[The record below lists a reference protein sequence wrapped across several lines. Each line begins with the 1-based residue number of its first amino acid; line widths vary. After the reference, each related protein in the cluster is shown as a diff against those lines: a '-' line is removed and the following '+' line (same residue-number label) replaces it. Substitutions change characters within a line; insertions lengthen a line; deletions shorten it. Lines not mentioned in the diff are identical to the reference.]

1 MPGKKIRIAGTASR
15 VQPKRQ
21 RGFLRWA
28 VRGVLLLGVAAIA
41 SMGVLFLFSK
51 QELMFSPAPL
61 AYDLKSGST
70 LRGVARDLTAMGVM
84 ATPGSALLFEVMGRL
99 RGDAPHIKAGNYE
112 FESPTTPLKLL
123 QKMTRG
129 DATQSAVRFV
139 DGWSFKQIRLAL
151 DTHDALKHDTKDMS
165 NQAIAHALGIPDAQP
180 EGWIFPETFHFSR
193 GTSDLA
199 VLKRAHRL
207 MQNHLNRQW
216 NKRAADLPLATP
228 YEALILASIVEKE
241 TGKASDRAMVASVF
255 VNRLRINMRLQT
267 DPAVIYGMGDDYT
280 GVIRRRDLQADT
292 PWNTYTRVGLPPT
305 PIAMPGLASLQ
316 AALNP
321 ADSKMLYFV
330 ARGDGSSQFSRTLEE
345 HNAAV
350 YKHLRSGKK

>member
-1 MPGKKIRIAGTASR
+1 MGKTPDKPARRQGAGITRWLMR
-15 VQPKRQ
+15 VAM
-21 RGFLRWA
+21 LA
-28 VRGVLLLGVAAIA
+28 AAIPMA
-41 SMGVLFLFSK
+41 AAGLLFIFSK
-51 QELMFSPAPL
+51 QELIFNPAPL

-70 LRGVARDLTAMGVM
+70 LRSVARDLEALGIMT
-84 ATPGSALLFEVMGRL
+84 TPGSALLFEVMGRL

-112 FESPTTPLKLL
+112 FESPATPLKLL

-129 DATQSAVRFV
+129 DATQSAVRFI
-139 DGWSFKQIRLAL
+139 DGWTFRQIRQAL
-151 DTHDALKHDTKDMS
+151 DTHEALRHDTKDMS
-165 NQAIAHALGIPDAQP
+165 NQAIARALGVPEAQP

-193 GTSDLA
+193 GASDLA

-207 MQNHLNRQW
+207 MQQHLATQW
-216 NKRAADLPLATP
+216 NSRAADLPLATP

-241 TGKASDRAMVASVF
+241 TGKAADRAMVASVF
-255 VNRLRINMRLQT
+255 VNRLRVNMRLQT
-267 DPAVIYGMGDDYT
+267 DPSVIYGMGDDYSGT
-280 GVIRRRDLQADT
+280 LRRRDLQADT
-292 PWNTYTRVGLPPT
+292 PWNTYTRAGLPPT
-305 PIAMPGLASLQ
+305 PIAMPGLASIQ

-350 YKHLRSGKK
+350 NKYLRSGKR

>member
-1 MPGKKIRIAGTASR
+1 MRSA
-15 VQPKRQ
+15 
-21 RGFLRWA
+21 LRWLM
-28 VRGVLLLGVAAIA
+28 RGLLLLAVIGAAA
-41 SMGVLFLFSK
+41 SGILFLFLK
-51 QELMFSPAPL
+51 QELTFNPAPL

-70 LRGVARDLTAMGVM
+70 LRGVARDLAAMGVM
-84 ATPGSALLFEVMGRL
+84 TTPGSALLFEATGRL
-99 RGDAPHIKAGNYE
+99 RGDATHIKSGNYE

-129 DATQSAVRFV
+129 DATQSAVRFI
-139 DGWSFKQIRLAL
+139 DGWSFKQVRLAL
-151 DTHDALKHDTKDMS
+151 DTHEALKHDTKDMTS
-165 NQAIAHALGIPDAQP
+165 QAIARALGIPDAQP
-180 EGWIFPETFHFSR
+180 EGWIFPETFYFSR
-193 GTSDLA
+193 GSSDLA

-207 MQNHLNRQW
+207 MQNHLNAQW

-228 YEALILASIVEKE
+228 YEALILASIIEKE
-241 TGKASDRAMVASVF
+241 TGKAADRAMVASVF

-267 DPAVIYGMGDDYT
+267 DPTVIYGMGDEYT

-292 PWNTYTRVGLPPT
+292 PWNTYTRAGLPPT
-305 PIAMPGLASLQ
+305 PIAMPGLAAIQ

-330 ARGDGSSQFSRTLEE
+330 ARGDGSSQFSRTLDE

-350 YKHLRSGKK
+350 YKYLRSGKK